1 MFLMMGDP
9 KLEKAWTKWNIQYCP
24 ADFNAES
31 ETNILDASV
40 KGEDTATD
48 PDI

>member
-1 MFLMMGDP
+1 MFLMLGAP
-9 KLEKAWTKWNIQYCP
+9 KLEIAWTKWNIQYCP
-24 ADFNAES
+24 ADNAES
-31 ETNILDASV
+31 ETNILDVSV